1 MDPTSDRLLI
11 NFTSLSMNTIAR
23 VLFVG
28 LLASAAVRLDAQSPA
43 PDRTSIE
50 SVRTH
55 VRYLAGDA
63 LKGRRAGTP
72 ENEKAA
78 VYIANHF
85 REFGLKPLPGASDY
99 FLRFDYTSGA
109 TAGTGNKLALSG
121 PIAFRG
127 KPVAGKNFTPLGFSS
142 NGAAAGPLVF
152 VGYGITAEELNY
164 DDYAGVDVRGS
175 IAIVMRQS
183 PDGDAPH
190 GSFARY
196 APFTEKV
203 RNAREHG
210 VAGII
215 FIDPPSRA
223 GDLMKVSLDRMFTNC
238 GLPVVFAD
246 YRLLSAVRDAN
257 NRTIETIALAIDSTQ
272 QSSSFA
278 VQGVAASMTVDLKLT
293 RSRIPNI
300 VGYLPG
306 TDRALADQYIVVG
319 GHMDHLG
326 MGGEGSLASDRKPAV
341 HHGAD
346 DNASGTAGVLELARR
361 FAARRDNRR
370 PIIFACFNA
379 EEEGLIG
386 SANLVNDSLFPTSNV
401 IAMLNMDMIGR
412 LDSNK
417 MVVQGIG
424 SSPIWEELVTT
435 ANGGKLTV
443 TLGKE
448 AIGPSDHSSFYN
460 KEIPVLFF
468 FTGTHKDYHRPSDT
482 WEKVNYDGEVAV
494 LALVEQ
500 IMRAIDGRADR
511 VPYSKAPAPVAT
523 SGGFRVYVGTIPDYA
538 YDGKGLRLSGVAE
551 GGPAEKGGLRGGD
564 VMIRFAHR
572 DINNIYDY
580 TAALGELK
588 PKDRVDVEYIRNG
601 KVEKT
606 TVEVQGR

>member
-1 MDPTSDRLLI
+1 MHP
-11 NFTSLSMNTIAR
+11 IAR
-23 VLFVG
+23 VLLP
-28 LLASAAVRLDAQSPA
+28 LLLVLVSVQVDAQSPMSDQA
-43 PDRTSIE
+43 SIDNI
-50 SVRTH
+50 RGH

-72 ENEKAA
+72 ENEKGA
-78 VYIANHF
+78 VYIADHF
-85 REFGLKPLPGASDY
+85 REYGLTPLPGARDF
-99 FLRFDYTSGA
+99 FLRFDYTSGV
-109 TAGTGNKLALSG
+109 TAGRGNRLAFSG
-121 PIAFRG
+121 PVSLRS

-142 NGAAAGPLVF
+142 NGSATGPLVF

-164 DDYAGVDVRGS
+164 DDYAGVDVRGA
-175 IAIVMRQS
+175 IVIVMRQS
-183 PDGDAPH
+183 PDGAAPH

-196 APFTEKV
+196 APFTDKI

-223 GDLMKVSLDRMFTNC
+223 GDLMKLGLDRMFTNC
-238 GLPVVFAD
+238 GLPVMFAD
-246 YRLLSAVRDAN
+246 HRLFSTVRDGR
-257 NRTIETIALAIDSTQ
+257 NRAIETIALSIDSTQ
-272 QSSSFA
+272 ESSSFA
-278 VQGVAASMTVDLKLT
+278 ISGVTASMTVDLKLT

-306 TDRALADQYIVVG
+306 TDPALAGQYIVVG

-326 MGGEGSLASDRKPAV
+326 MGGEGSLATDRKPAI

-370 PIIFACFNA
+370 PMIFACFNA

-386 SANLVNDSLFPTSNV
+386 SASLVNDSLFPTGKV

-417 MVVQGIG
+417 LVVQGIG
-424 SSPIWEELVTT
+424 SSPIWEDLVTT
-435 ANGGKLTV
+435 ANGGSLTI

-468 FTGTHKDYHRPSDT
+468 FTGTHRDYHRPSDT
-482 WEKVNYDGEVAV
+482 WEKVNYEGQVAI
-494 LALVEQ
+494 LGLVER
-500 IMRAIDGRADR
+500 IMRGIDARSEP

-523 SGGFRVYVGTIPDYA
+523 GGGFRVYVGTIPDYA

-564 VMIRFAHR
+564 IMIRFAHR

-588 PKDRVDVEYIRNG
+588 PKDHVEVEYIRNG

-606 TVEVQGR
+606 TVEVLGR